1 MCIIML
7 LFHFFFY
14 LNNTYKV
21 EFHYVLITLIWLNS
35 TVQSY
40 RIWTAKTILQPQ
52 LNQTYNLKIQ

>member
-52 LNQTYNLKIQ
+52 LNQT